1 MSLVPRDPDPTLPR
15 LPRASHSATRRT
27 RVLALAADLADDLE
41 TVDLDVVDG
50 EFFWRCCHAD
60 LLERAEA
67 LAADRPR
74 PIGARAPRGDGADD
88 DARVVDERLEP
99 GGVFDYLRDGLRFA
113 EDFLA
118 LADEAARLYPGVV
131 WRRLLD
137 GERVAMRA
145 AEAEVL
151 HLPGGAEGGAEL
163 RLRVFSGAWTGAQVE
178 DELRRLADDA
188 QVRRFVAAP
197 RPPGNGIEVR
207 LAFAFVDGGGDLDDP
222 AADGQPRSPYVEVV
236 APAPLPPKG
245 TVTREYDAL
254 VRGER
259 GWHLA
264 LPGGG
269 SKQEKEVAVR
279 IWAVGLLVAA
289 GELFG
294 EAMHAVAGR
303 EDGAP
308 VGHTRADRA
317 GLTPVGQT
325 RFGQDRQK
333 LVERVPEA
341 RPYLFSRGANGAVGT
356 RADGEAALANPA
368 GAAALANSADPLA
381 PLQPPAPET
390 GAYT

>member
-1 MSLVPRDPDPTLPR
+1 
-15 LPRASHSATRRT
+15 
-27 RVLALAADLADDLE
+27 
-41 TVDLDVVDG
+41 
-50 EFFWRCCHAD
+50 
-60 LLERAEA
+60 
-67 LAADRPR
+67 
-74 PIGARAPRGDGADD
+74 
-88 DARVVDERLEP
+88 
-99 GGVFDYLRDGLRFA
+99 VFDYLRDGLRFA
-113 EDFLA
+113 EDFLE

-145 AEAEVL
+145 AEVEVRYPRGEPGGGVEL
-151 HLPGGAEGGAEL
+151 HL
-163 RLRVFSGAWTGAQVE
+163 RVYSGAWTGAQVE

-197 RPPGNGIEVR
+197 GPPEDGIAVR
-207 LAFAFVDGGGDLDDP
+207 LAFAFVDGGGDLGDL

-236 APAPLPPKG
+236 APVPLPPAG
-245 TVTREYDAL
+245 TVAREYDAL
-254 VRGER
+254 VREAR
-259 GWHLA
+259 RWHLA

-279 IWAVGLLVAA
+279 TWAVGLLVAA
-289 GELFG
+289 GELFS

-341 RPYLFSRGANGAVGT
+341 RPYLFFRGANGTLGT
-356 RADGEAALANPA
+356 RADGEAALGNHA
-368 GAAALANSADPLA
+368 GATALANPADPLA
-381 PLQPPAPET
+381 PLQPPEPET